1 MTVVCCD
8 VESLSTKTYTGFWRG
23 HRMLRSQRFSTS
35 VDKQLDDR
43 NDDDN
48 VDDHELNKYSAF
60 LNNFDIDLLTF
71 FFFFTIHAK
80 LCLL

>member
-1 MTVVCCD
+1 
-8 VESLSTKTYTGFWRG
+8 
-23 HRMLRSQRFSTS
+23 MLRSTRSSTS
-35 VDKQLDDR
+35 VDRQLDDG

-48 VDDHELNKYSAF
+48 VDHELNKYSAF